1 VRIGISLPQFRHD
14 ADAALAAAGAAEA
27 AGLDGVFVFDH
38 LWPLGHPERPALYG
52 NVLLGA
58 LAAETERLV
67 MGPFVARVGVVPDD
81 VLVNAM
87 ITLHAMLGDRLLVTL
102 GTGDSANRAENE
114 AYGVG
119 FAPVADRV
127 AAVVRCLG
135 QLRASGVVTWVGGR
149 SKAVRRV
156 AANSDGWNVWG
167 DDVAGF
173 ATEVAGFAAEEGG
186 QDVATSWGG
195 QVLVGR
201 TTGEV
206 RAKLAL
212 HGDRPGLIHGTVDD
226 LGRHLRALAATGTAW
241 AVCAP
246 IDVGSD
252 PGAIENVA
260 EAAAMAR

>member
-1 VRIGISLPQFRHD
+1 MRVGISLPQFRHD
-14 ADAALAAAGAAEA
+14 ADAALTAARTAER

-38 LWPLGHPERPALYG
+38 LWPLGHPERPALYC

-67 MGPFVARVGVVPDD
+67 MGPFVARVSVLPDD

-87 ITLHAMLGDRLLVTL
+87 VTLHAMLGDRLLVTL

-127 AAVVRCLG
+127 AAVVRCT
-135 QLRASGVVTWVGGR
+135 QALRACGVATWVGGR
-149 SKAVRRV
+149 SKAVRR
-156 AANSDGWNVWG
+156 AAADSDGWNLWG
-167 DDVAGF
+167 FDAAGF
-173 ATEVAGFAAEEGG
+173 AAEVAGFAAEGGGEG
-186 QDVATSWGG
+186 VATSWGG

-201 TTGEV
+201 TAEEV
-206 RAKLAL
+206 RRKLAR
-212 HGDRPGLIHGTVDD
+212 HGDRPGLVHGTVDD
-226 LGRHLRALAATGTAW
+226 LGRYLRALAATGTAW

-252 PGAIENVA
+252 PGAVENVA
-260 EAAAMAR
+260 EAAALAR